1 MCNWNVQSYNVHM
14 DRVHTHG
21 ELVHRRGEARLAG
34 QRTTTAVAAGTNT
47 KEVRAFSQMEEAH
60 EIIMKT
66 RGATMATVSISL
78 LNAELVHLQGGWVHP
93 NTKWIAQ
100 YFGNQVIVSVCFF
113 KQKGQTSAG
122 SRFFNKRVCNLWWLR
137 RVFGFWTVDW
147 TKVAKML
154 MRFFHNF
161 W

>member
-1 MCNWNVQSYNVHM
+1 MCNWDVQSYNVHM

-47 KEVRAFSQMEEAH
+47 KEVHAFSQTEEAH

-78 LNAELVHLQGGWVHP
+78 LNAELVHLQGGWVQGC

-100 YFGNQVIVSVCFF
+100 YFGYQVIVSVF

-122 SRFFNKRVCNLWWLR
+122 SRFFNERVCHLWWLR

-147 TKVAKML
+147 TKEVI
-154 MRFFHNF
+154 
-161 W
+161 